1 MDDLFGYR
9 DEDPREPYRAP
20 NLGLRPW
27 PNCDTY
33 SEAWRVYCEAAEHL
47 RGSVAR
53 TSASVLRGVEKKRGL
68 ESRQYLEGCIALVK
82 RDLAGEVHPRD
93 QIPAMF
99 ERIRDDLRAA
109 DTKAA
114 IARKVSGGKRR

>member
-9 DEDPREPYRAP
+9 DEDPRPSWKAST
-20 NLGLRPW
+20 LGLQPW

-33 SEAWRVYCEAAEHL
+33 SEAWRAYCEAAEHV

-53 TSASVLRGVEKKRGL
+53 TSSSVLRGVEKKRGL
-68 ESRQYLEGCIALVK
+68 QGRLFLEGCIALVK

-99 ERIRDDLRAA
+99 ERIRDDLHAA
-109 DTKAA
+109 DMKAA
-114 IARKVSGGKRR
+114 LARKRSGGKR